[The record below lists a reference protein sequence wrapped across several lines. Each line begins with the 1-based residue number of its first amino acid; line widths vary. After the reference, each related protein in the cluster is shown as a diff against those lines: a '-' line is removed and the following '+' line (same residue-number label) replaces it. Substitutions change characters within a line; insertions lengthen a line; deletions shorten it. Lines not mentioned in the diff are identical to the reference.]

1 MNTDLA
7 PRPVAR
13 VYALPLVTSPASF
26 FSSPDI
32 LDYTGISKLE
42 SLLTGRGSV
51 LSFIRNALPAERQE
65 AEARMVRMVQA
76 PCGRV

>member
-32 LDYTGISKLE
+32 LDYTGTYSGGQNYRNVGNISSNLDFVVMPRTVTNHI
-42 SLLTGRGSV
+42 L
-51 LSFIRNALPAERQE
+51 
-65 AEARMVRMVQA
+65 
-76 PCGRV
+76 